1 MTLFL
6 RADEHAGRAIRSML
20 SKMRFCA
27 CASREDVCDRGVGQ
41 MPSGEVQR
49 SGCSGG
55 VQGTYRFI
63 KNKQFDFWPI
73 GPHERSG
80 DSYALPLR
88 VRVVRDGSS
97 AVAGGK
103 EKRK

>member
-6 RADEHAGRAIRSML
+6 RAEEHAGRAIRSML

-27 CASREDVCDRGVGQ
+27 CASREDVCGRREANTE
-41 MPSGEVQR
+41 SEVQR
-49 SGCSGG
+49 SGCGGG
-55 VQGTYRFI
+55 VQRTHRLI

-80 DSYALPLR
+80 DSYALPLCANGAGR
-88 VRVVRDGSS
+88 LVSS
-97 AVAGGK
+97 S
-103 EKRK
+103 RR